1 MEHMGHFNFGE
12 GVNESVSNGLIYYI
26 GTVMKERNRMYYYK
40 GAFRETDN
48 VIYFKSEVPLTE
60 NDVVIFG
67 EKTYFIQSVEK
78 EFLLH
83 QRVGSNVSVSL

>member
-1 MEHMGHFNFGE
+1 MF
-12 GVNESVSNGLIYYI
+12 YY
-26 GTVMKERNRMYYYK
+26 R

-48 VIYFKSEVPLTE
+48 FIYFKSDAPLAE

-78 EFLLH
+78 EYLLL
-83 QRVGSNVSVSL
+83 QKVGSIVSVSV

>member
-1 MEHMGHFNFGE
+1 MF
-12 GVNESVSNGLIYYI
+12 
-26 GTVMKERNRMYYYK
+26 YYK

-48 VIYFKSEVPLTE
+48 FIYFKSDVPLAE

-78 EFLLH
+78 EFLLL
-83 QRVGSNVSVSL
+83 QKVGSIISVSV

>member
-1 MEHMGHFNFGE
+1 MMF
-12 GVNESVSNGLIYYI
+12 
-26 GTVMKERNRMYYYK
+26 YYK

-48 VIYFKSEVPLTE
+48 FIYFKSDVPLAE

-78 EFLLH
+78 EFLLL
-83 QRVGSNVSVSL
+83 QKVGSIVSVSV

>member
-1 MEHMGHFNFGE
+1 MF
-12 GVNESVSNGLIYYI
+12 
-26 GTVMKERNRMYYYK
+26 YYK

-48 VIYFKSEVPLTE
+48 FIYFKSDVPLAE

-78 EFLLH
+78 EFLLL
-83 QRVGSNVSVSL
+83 QKVGSIVSVSV

>member
-1 MEHMGHFNFGE
+1 MERV
-12 GVNESVSNGLIYYI
+12 VNYI
-26 GTVMKERNRMYYYK
+26 GRYMKERNRMFYYK

-48 VIYFKSEVPLTE
+48 VIYFKSDVPLTE

-78 EFLLH
+78 EFLLL
-83 QRVGSNVSVSL
+83 QRVGSIVSVSV

>member
-1 MEHMGHFNFGE
+1 MF
-12 GVNESVSNGLIYYI
+12 
-26 GTVMKERNRMYYYK
+26 YYK

-48 VIYFKSEVPLTE
+48 FIYFKTDVPLAE

-78 EFLLH
+78 EFLLL
-83 QRVGSNVSVSL
+83 QKVGSIISVSV

>member
-1 MEHMGHFNFGE
+1 
-12 GVNESVSNGLIYYI
+12 
-26 GTVMKERNRMYYYK
+26 MYYYK

-48 VIYFKSEVPLTE
+48 FIYFKSDVPLAE

-78 EFLLH
+78 EFLLL
-83 QRVGSNVSVSL
+83 QKVGSIVSVSV

>member
-1 MEHMGHFNFGE
+1 MF
-12 GVNESVSNGLIYYI
+12 
-26 GTVMKERNRMYYYK
+26 YYK

-48 VIYFKSEVPLTE
+48 FIYFKSDVPLAE

-78 EFLLH
+78 EFLLL
-83 QRVGSNVSVSL
+83 QKVGSIVSVNV